1 LNRIG
6 LRLHISLNTTL
17 GLTMTTGKKTRVARA
32 IDIGY
37 GNTKFSTTDS
47 RDGKEIACSMFPS
60 VAPLAPKRESD
71 RFLDKKD
78 VVLIELKSG
87 ECHEVGPDA
96 IHSLPSNASRKLDPE
111 FPRQDAYM
119 ALARGAMD
127 YMKVDRIDHLVV
139 GLPVSSM
146 NSMAAVVRDSL
157 VGEHK
162 LSTRT
167 IHVGDVQVVA
177 QPLGGLYDFGT
188 RNKMMDAIRNG
199 NNILIDPGYFTLD
212 WVFTT
217 GTKPNWSRSGTASNA
232 GVGAILRDIMDRIAG
247 DIQLREKRVVEVT
260 ESLLNMLDFAIRSK
274 TEFKVKGVSIDLSRY
289 MAAPNHVVEAA
300 GLTKLRK
307 SVGSLDDLHMVILV
321 GGASHLY
328 KEAVSKLFGDIDVRV
343 AMEPHYA
350 NVRGFQLM
358 AQVEAMR
365 AESAVAVNTA
375 KA

>member
-1 LNRIG
+1 
-6 LRLHISLNTTL
+6 
-17 GLTMTTGKKTRVARA
+17 MTSGKRTRVARA

-47 RDGKEIACSMFPS
+47 RDGKDIACSMFPS
-60 VAPLAPKRESD
+60 VAPLTPKRESD
-71 RFLDKKD
+71 RFLDRKD
-78 VVLIELKSG
+78 VVLIEFNSG
-87 ECHEVGPDA
+87 DCREVGPDA

-111 FPRQDAYM
+111 FPRQDAYI

-127 YMKVDRIDHLVV
+127 YMQVDRIDHLVV

-146 NSMAAVVRDSL
+146 ESMSPVVRASL
-157 VGEHK
+157 IGEHK
-162 LSTRT
+162 LSNRT

-177 QPLGGLYDFGT
+177 QPVGGLYDFGT
-188 RNKMMDAIRNG
+188 RNKLMDAIRNG

-217 GTKPNWSRSGTASNA
+217 GTKPNWHRSGAATSA
-232 GVGAILRDIMDRIAG
+232 GVGAILREIMDRIAG
-247 DIQLREKRVVEVT
+247 DIQLCEKRVVEVT
-260 ESLLNMLDFAIRSK
+260 ESLLNKLDFAIRSK
-274 TEFKVKGVSIDLSRY
+274 TAFQVKGVSIDLSRY
-289 MAAPNHVVEAA
+289 MAAANHVVET
-300 GLTKLRK
+300 GLSKLRE
-307 SVGSLDDLHMVILV
+307 SVGSLDDVNMVILV

-328 KEAVSKLFGDIDVRV
+328 KDAVTEMFGGIDVRV

-365 AESAVAVNTA
+365 AEAAMSVNTA
-375 KA
+375 TA